1 MLKIMQIS
9 RFISIGRAG
18 HRTRLLDLMAD
29 TAGDE
34 PLGLEPFDELR
45 VSSSVEKLGAE
56 RLSRVVIGPT
66 SIKRNFVSVF

>member
-34 PLGLEPFDELR
+34 PLGLEPLGLELR
-45 VSSSVEKLGAE
+45 AERLGAE